1 MMNQR
6 TVFWAANVR
15 SKSFAERLT
24 AAVAGGFNEMSIFP
38 LDVKNFTEGGISL
51 GQLKKLAADQG
62 VRISV
67 LDPFTT
73 WVPDTTPAA
82 WAKPADIA
90 FANFGEDDIL
100 RMAEGLGVESIN
112 LIEVYGNPVDTDAA
126 TERFAKLA
134 RRCAD
139 YGYRIQIEFMPFSG
153 IPDLAKAWDI
163 IRLANAPNG
172 GLTFDTWHY
181 FRGNVDDDLLRTI
194 PGNKIFQVQYSDA
207 KTALN
212 GTLVNDLL
220 HHRLFPGEGDF
231 PLAEATEMLTDT
243 GGDQSVGVEL
253 FSDRIDAMTPTEAGK
268 KVAESLDNVLKRKL
282 KSKGATTGK

>member
-1 MMNQR
+1 MNQR

-24 AAVAGGFNEMSIFP
+24 AAVAGGFTEMSIFP
-38 LDVKNFTEGGISL
+38 FDVKNFIEGGTSL
-51 GQLKKLAADQG
+51 GQLKKMAADQG

-90 FANFGEDDIL
+90 FANFGEDDIF

-112 LIEVYGNPVDTDAA
+112 LIETYGNPVDTQAA

-134 RRCAD
+134 QRGAD
-139 YGYRIQIEFMPFSG
+139 YGYRIQLEFMPFSG
-153 IPDLAKAWDI
+153 IRDLAKAWDI
-163 IRLANAPNG
+163 VRLANAPNG

-181 FRGNVDDDLLRTI
+181 FRGNVDNDLLEAI

-207 KTALN
+207 KAALN
-212 GTLVNDLL
+212 GSLVNDLL

-231 PLAEATEMLTDT
+231 PLAEIARILTGM
-243 GGDQSVGVEL
+243 GGDQAVGVEL
-253 FSDRIDAMTPTEAGK
+253 FSDRIDAMTPTDAGK
-268 KVAESLDNVLKRKL
+268 QVAESLDNVLKGKL
-282 KSKGATTGK
+282 KNKASIAK